1 MQEIPRTKRL
11 EVAQCFLLGHSY
23 REIEEET
30 GVSHGSVVNVV
41 KELETG
47 GLDIPGTAFDQVKDL
62 HQLSLDLNKKGLS
75 ASQALLGLLL
85 FERCRSLGIDLEQL
99 DQWAQLV
106 SRFTSAE
113 FPKEDFL
120 RAALRL
126 YQLEKSQG
134 KPFEVLAE
142 EYERTREHLGQLNAE
157 VDSSATKKE
166 QLLKEIRPL
175 SLQKDMLSKE
185 KGDLEN
191 QVKVLTRGVAEVGSR
206 VAELE
211 KERSGLAKEIRE
223 LKRRKTKLLSE
234 VEGKEESLARLNDIG
249 FRDEDLLRLRTI
261 IERIARDDNADAKE
275 VRERFFL
282 ALGSCRDLAQ
292 LDRSREVEMENM
304 RQVAEKKHSLEG
316 EVVELEMRK
325 AILLGEVSQAASTVT
340 QDIKEVGEKAVS
352 ELRLQVEDIRG
363 NFNTLIAD
371 TVRTAGVIGR
381 MEAEVKKGE
390 RSEKELRDFITE
402 VKAGLGRN

>member
-1 MQEIPRTKRL
+1 MHEIPRTKRL
-11 EVAQCFLLGHSY
+11 EVAQGFLLGHSY
-23 REIEEET
+23 KEIEEET
-30 GVSHGSVVNVV
+30 GISHGTVVNVV

-47 GLDIPGTAFDQVKDL
+47 RLDIPGTAFDQVNDL
-62 HQLSLDLNKKGLS
+62 HQLSLDLNNKELS
-75 ASQALLGLLL
+75 TSQALLGFLL

-99 DQWAQLV
+99 AHWAQLV
-106 SRFTSAE
+106 SKFTSAE

-126 YQLEKSQG
+126 QQLEKSQG
-134 KPFEVLAE
+134 KPFEMLAE
-142 EYERTREHLGQLNAE
+142 EYEGTKEHLDQLNAE

-166 QLLKEIRPL
+166 HLLKEIKPL
-175 SLQKDMLSKE
+175 SVQKDTLSKE
-185 KGDLEN
+185 KGDLDN
-191 QVKVLTRGVAEVGSR
+191 QVKILTRSATELRSR

-223 LKRRKTKLLSE
+223 LKRRKTKLSSE
-234 VEGKEESLARLNDIG
+234 VEGKEESLARLNEIG
-249 FRDEDLLRLRTI
+249 FLDEDLLRLRTI
-261 IERIARDDNADAKE
+261 IERIASDDNADAKE

-340 QDIKEVGEKAVS
+340 QDIKGVGEKAVS

-371 TVRTAGVIGR
+371 TVRTAGVIDR